1 MKRGILSVLLASAM
15 LFCGCSRICSDS
27 DGAAPP
33 ETGII
38 DEVPAGTS
46 IDLHFSELSM
56 DDFTFSGGSFVIEN
70 DLQTVWRG
78 EITDEGTRRAIWD
91 ILCLQEQQK
100 RLEGGGH
107 SSNYPLILT
116 HRETGEEIYIGYGM
130 HYRNDGEEGGV
141 TSFIVSGAY
150 SGTCCYAE
158 HSLETARQFQS
169 LIDGAVRQDEYIMY
183 QMPQET
189 DGAYAVTA
197 LVLANVHS
205 NWAEGFQYYGE
216 AIDLAGNVFRFDFSD
231 DSDQRISWEE
241 AGRMLWEGY
250 EECALEQT
258 GSVDAETM
266 EKCWQL
272 GAAVNPDA
280 PMSETHMEWDAG
292 QWTLCVFDSETGALI
307 QLYSTGDYD
316 RQLEDDAAKEIL
328 ALYRSMY
335 E

>member
-1 MKRGILSVLLASAM
+1 MKRGILSVLLASAV

-33 ETGII
+33 ETGMI
-38 DEVPAGTS
+38 DEVPAGPA

-70 DLQTVWRG
+70 GLQTVWRG
-78 EITDEGTRRAIWD
+78 EITDDETCRAIWD

-141 TSFIVSGAY
+141 TSFTVSGAY
-150 SGTCCYAE
+150 SGTYCYAA
-158 HSLETARQFQS
+158 HSPETAVQFQA
-169 LIDGAVRQDEYIMY
+169 LIDGAVRRDEYIMY

-189 DGAYAVTA
+189 GNAYAVSA
-197 LVLANVHS
+197 LVLANIHC

-216 AIDLAGNVFRFDFSD
+216 VIDLEGNVFHFDFSD
-231 DSDQRISWEE
+231 DPDEEISWEE
-241 AGRMLWEGY
+241 AGLRLWEQY
-250 EECALEQT
+250 ESGALKCT
-258 GSVDAETM
+258 GRVDADKA

-272 GAAVNPDA
+272 GADVNPDA

-292 QWTLCVFDSETGALI
+292 QWTLCLFESETGSLI
-307 QLYSTGDYD
+307 PLCSTGDYD
-316 RQLEDDAAKEIL
+316 RQLEDAAAKEIC
-328 ALYRSMY
+328 ALYRSMH